1 MQKKRGGIT
10 LSINE
15 YRLKSNLTIEILYMP
30 IVNKPST
37 NNESNFI
44 SGLNYTRPKFDISEI
59 ILPKKTMDSLKDF
72 ISLFQVYDTIFSSW
86 GLNST
91 HKHNKLFSVNLYG
104 DSGTGKT
111 MAAHIIASELN
122 LPLISVNYA
131 ELESKYVGE
140 TSKNLTKL
148 FSIAKEKNA
157 ILFFDEADAVLS
169 RRVTNMSSSTD
180 VSVNQTRSVLL
191 SLMNDHEG
199 IIIFTTNFIENF
211 DIAFMRRILSH
222 IKFEL
227 PNIDAR
233 TLLWEK
239 YLPESMPVDNLSIY
253 HLAEISEGLTGSD
266 ISNCVLKA
274 AITAARN
281 NHSVVS
287 EGFFSTAIKD
297 VQTSK
302 KAHKQEKT
310 EVKNNIVSEEYV
322 ESKIGLQA
330 MTELKV

>member
-1 MQKKRGGIT
+1 
-10 LSINE
+10 
-15 YRLKSNLTIEILYMP
+15 MP

-37 NNESNFI
+37 KNESDFI
-44 SGLNYTRPKFDISEI
+44 SSLNYTRPKFNISEI

-72 ISLFQVYDTIFSSW
+72 ISLFQVYDTIFTSW
-86 GLNST
+86 GLDNT

-111 MAAHIIASELN
+111 MASHIIASELK

-169 RRVTNMSSSTD
+169 KRVTNMSSSTD

-227 PNIDAR
+227 PDTDAR
-233 TLLWEK
+233 ALLWGK
-239 YLPESMPVDNLSIY
+239 YLPESMPIDNLSIY

-287 EGFFSTAIKD
+287 EDFFSTAIRD
-297 VQTSK
+297 VQISK
-302 KAHKQEKT
+302 KAHNREKMKV
-310 EVKNNIVSEEYV
+310 ESNIVSEEYV
-322 ESKIGLQA
+322 ESKIGLQE